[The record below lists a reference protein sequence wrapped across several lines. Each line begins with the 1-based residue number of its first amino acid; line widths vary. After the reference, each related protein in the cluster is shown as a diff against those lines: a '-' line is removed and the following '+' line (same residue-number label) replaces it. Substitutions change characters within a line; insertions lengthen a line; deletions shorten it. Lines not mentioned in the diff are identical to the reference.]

1 LKKPII
7 ITAVLI
13 IILAII
19 MGSSY
24 NSLVALNESVD
35 GKWSQVENNLQRRAD
50 LIPNLVATVK
60 GYAAH
65 EEDIMNEIADAR
77 SRLVGAGSVADKA
90 EANEE
95 LTSALARLLV
105 VVENYPN
112 LKADANF
119 RHLQDELAG
128 TENRIAVARKDY
140 NDAVQVLNARVK
152 SFPTVIWARMFGFSA
167 REYFEAEDSAQ
178 KAPQV
183 EFD

>member
-1 LKKPII
+1 MKKPVI

-13 IILAII
+13 IILALI